1 MPAIITLSRMS
12 FHSSGVKFD
21 LSVMGFSS
29 TFEFTAGAVPA
40 DHQSADAY
48 EAQVQ

>member
-1 MPAIITLSRMS
+1 
-12 FHSSGVKFD
+12 
-21 LSVMGFSS
+21 MGFSS

-48 EAQVQ
+48 DAQVQGQSGGSPMAIDLV